1 MNYQIPESL
10 KPFYPKVPYH
20 NLAHTES
27 FDWESCPSQEAYWA
41 AVFHDFVYDPK
52 VKGLE
57 GNEFLSC
64 RAYEKHVTFNHK
76 SYFDLIN
83 HVQVKKLIMS
93 TMDHVKYFDPDDQD
107 MVWLHTNDLACFRD
121 GEENVYENELN
132 IFKEYQFTKFVFYR
146 ERRLELLNYYR
157 KHPLVS
163 QAKMDEVIN
172 YLSNWKPSYG
182 LFVGSF
188 NPFTCGHFDILQQA
202 EKVFDKVIIAQGQNE
217 EKETNIYSLHN
228 VKALEY
234 HELDSYEGS
243 LFSYLDRK
251 KKELGNITLIRGLR
265 NYHDLH
271 DESNLFNFAK
281 DYTDVPFTY
290 FISKSENL
298 HISSGAVRKLLSL
311 GKDVKDYL
319 P

>member
-10 KPFYPKVPYH
+10 KPLYPKVPYH

-27 FDWESCPSQEAYWA
+27 FDWESCPSGNAYWA
-41 AVFHDFVYDPK
+41 AVFHDFVYNPK

-57 GNEFLSC
+57 GNEL
-64 RAYEKHVTFNHK
+64 A
-76 SYFDLIN
+76 SYKAFESYMRNKGDYYLAFPN
-83 HVQVKKLIMS
+83 YDQVKKLIMS
-93 TMDHVKYFDPDDQD
+93 TMDHVKYFDPDDED
-107 MVWLHTNDLACFRD
+107 MVWLHTNDLFCFRD
-121 GEENVYENELN
+121 GANVYENELK
-132 IFKEYQFTKFVFYR
+132 IFKEYQFTKFDFYK
-146 ERRLELLNYYR
+146 ERRLELLKYYR
-157 KHPLVS
+157 KHPLVHS
-163 QAKMDEVIN
+163 EKIDEIEN
-172 YLSNWKPSYG
+172 YFSNFIPHIG

-188 NPFTCGHFDILQQA
+188 NPFTRGHFDILQQA

-217 EKETNIYSLHN
+217 EKETNNYSLHN

-243 LFSYLDRK
+243 LFSYVDRK
-251 KKELGNITLIRGLR
+251 KKELGNITLVRGLR

-281 DYTDVPFTY
+281 DYTDVPFAY

-298 HISSGAVRKLLSL
+298 HISSGAVRKLISL
-311 GKDVKDYL
+311 GKDVKEYL